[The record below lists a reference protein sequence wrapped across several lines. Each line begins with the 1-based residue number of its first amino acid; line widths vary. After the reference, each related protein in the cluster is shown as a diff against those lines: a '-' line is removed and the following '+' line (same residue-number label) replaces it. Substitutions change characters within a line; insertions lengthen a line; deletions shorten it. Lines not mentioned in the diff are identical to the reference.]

1 MRTKCVGIFV
11 MVVMVGALALASGA
25 RAAGTMS
32 GTWKLDVAKSTYSPG
47 PAPKS
52 NTVKVESNEKEFKVD
67 AKGTDAEGKPTH
79 VHYEAKFDDKDYPVS
94 GIAYADMVSVKR
106 IDANTVESTLK
117 KGGQVMMT
125 VTTTVSGDGKTR
137 TTTFKGKNEKGQDA
151 NNVAVYEKQ

>member
-1 MRTKCVGIFV
+1 M
-11 MVVMVGALALASGA
+11 
-25 RAAGTMS
+25 
-32 GTWKLDVAKSTYSPG
+32 
-47 PAPKS
+47 
-52 NTVKVESNEKEFKVD
+52 VKVESNEKEFKVD

-79 VHYEAKFDDKDYPVS
+79 VHYEAKFDDKDYPIS
-94 GIAYADMVSVKR
+94 GISYADMVSVKR

-137 TTTFKGKNEKGQDA
+137 ATTFKGKNEKGQDV